1 MILFFDTEST
11 GLPKNYKAPVIDLE
25 NWPRLV
31 QVGWVCYL
39 DDGTLLEQHEH
50 IIKPVKFKIP
60 PEASDI
66 HGITQAVAIKQGEDL
81 KIVLTAFAWRVHFAD
96 TLVGHNID
104 FDDHVLGAEF
114 LRTSITHAMDRR
126 PKVCTM
132 KSSTSHCSIPGTYGP
147 KWPKLTELYS
157 KLFGEELAQTHTAL
171 DDIKATAACYF
182 ELIRLGV
189 LPGSKES
196 SK

>member
-11 GLPKNYKAPVIDLE
+11 GLPKNYKAPVTDLQ

-31 QVGWVCYL
+31 QIGWVCYL
-39 DDGTLLEQHEH
+39 NNGTLLEQQEH

-60 PEASDI
+60 AEASAI
-66 HGITQAVAIKQGEDL
+66 HGVTQAVAMKEGEDL
-81 KIVLTAFAWRVHFAD
+81 KKVITAFAWRVYFAD

-104 FDDHVLGAEF
+104 FDDHILGAEF
-114 LRTSITHAMDRR
+114 LRTKVSHAMDRR

-132 KSSTSHCSIPGTYGP
+132 KASTLYCNIPGNYGP

-157 KLFGEELAQTHTAL
+157 KLFGKELAQTHTAL
-171 DDIKATAACYF
+171 DDIEATAACYF
-182 ELIRLGV
+182 ELIQLGI

-196 SK
+196 LK